1 MHRVL
6 IHLNRAECTVVRG
19 QRSEVRSHEAQAL
32 CVDASACGAV
42 HQVVLQCYSEMVE
55 VALSQ
60 RLGRS
65 LQQRP
70 AQKGEEVEDER
81 AGTPTDMRDI
91 DF

>member
-1 MHRVL
+1 MDCTAQYWSSTVQWARLVL
-6 IHLNRAECTVVRG
+6 TPMC
-19 QRSEVRSHEAQAL
+19 
-32 CVDASACGAV
+32 CDV

-70 AQKGEEVEDER
+70 AQKGEELEDER
-81 AGTPTDMRDI
+81 AGTPTDMTDI

>member
-1 MHRVL
+1 M
-6 IHLNRAECTVVRG
+6 
-19 QRSEVRSHEAQAL
+19 
-32 CVDASACGAV
+32 
-42 HQVVLQCYSEMVE
+42 VLQCYSEMIE

-70 AQKGEEVEDER
+70 SEKGEELEEDER
-81 AGTPTDMRDI
+81 PGTPTDMRDV